1 MNESKRLP
9 LLCNSPNAC
18 TPASITSPAVS
29 AKYTLW
35 ILSLCHSVNG
45 QNTLVAAARLRCGIL
60 EDDERKRCT
69 LKKKKKKGCQEVN
82 QRVLRE
88 ALAECVQRQ
97 GESRLPSLPILEG
110 SLNTRVPPH
119 PRSHVPR
126 VGKER
131 WRNKLPGARSKW
143 SQQHRKK
150 KKLKGGSEK
159 GKPSLYGALPMPI
172 AQPQPRLGTVL
183 LQVGELLGID
193 GSPSFLPYELHSIL
207 ISHT

>member
-69 LKKKKKKGCQEVN
+69 LKKKKKKKD
-82 QRVLRE
+82 
-88 ALAECVQRQ
+88 AKKSTKECYEKHWLNVC
-97 GESRLPSLPILEG
+97 SDKAKVACHPSQY
-110 SLNTRVPPH
+110 
-119 PRSHVPR
+119 
-126 VGKER
+126 
-131 WRNKLPGARSKW
+131 SK
-143 SQQHRKK
+143 
-150 KKLKGGSEK
+150 G
-159 GKPSLYGALPMPI
+159 
-172 AQPQPRLGTVL
+172 V
-183 LQVGELLGID
+183 
-193 GSPSFLPYELHSIL
+193 
-207 ISHT
+207 